1 MRTRTLLLLAV
12 GCGLAIL
19 LAGGIQ
25 LFRLSGDQESTTT
38 QLALGVTGSAGDLRV
53 TVVSAREADGLMR
66 VEVRLAGVDD
76 AAGLDDFR
84 LVVTGGPIEPLAPAQ
99 AGDGACEGFTEDEQT
114 CTIVFGTAEADG
126 TARVLLLDRGE
137 DRLRWVLA

>member
-25 LFRLSGDQESTTT
+25 LFRLSGDQEQTTE
-38 QLALGVTGSAGDLRV
+38 QLALGAAGSAGDLRV
-53 TVVSAREADGLMR
+53 TVVGALEKDGLMH
-66 VEVRLAGVDD
+66 VEVRLSGVDD
-76 AAGLDDFR
+76 PNGLDDFR

-99 AGDGACEGFTEDEQT
+99 AGDGACDGFTEAEQT
-114 CTIVFGTAEADG
+114 CELVFGTAEVEG
-126 TARVLLLDRGE
+126 SARVLLLDRGE

>member
-25 LFRLSGDQESTTT
+25 LLRLSGEQEQTTE
-38 QLALGVTGSAGDLRV
+38 QLELGTVGAAGDLQV
-53 TVVSAREADGLMR
+53 TVVRALEENGLMR
-66 VEVRLAGVDD
+66 VEVRLSGVDD
-76 AAGLDDFR
+76 PDGLDDFR
-84 LVVTGGPIEPLAPAQ
+84 LVVTGGPIEPLAAAQ
-99 AGDGACEGFTEDEQT
+99 AGDAACDGFTEAEQT
-114 CTIVFGTAEADG
+114 CSLVFGTAEVEG
-126 TARVLLLDRGE
+126 SARVLLLDRGE